1 MLNITKSNFE
11 KEVIFSEIPVVL
23 DFWATWCGPC
33 KMLSPVLNFQLFPDF
48 LLGLLIRT
56 IVLYYILTKY
66 SLRA

>member
-1 MLNITKSNFE
+1 MK
-11 KEVIFSEIPVVL
+11 KETRKRLFFRNGELRVENEIWLSFYHHVHSPFSIF
-23 DFWATWCGPC
+23 
-33 KMLSPVLNFQLFPDF
+33 NFQLSPDF

>member
-1 MLNITKSNFE
+1 MKFGYRYIIMF
-11 KEVIFSEIPVVL
+11 I
-23 DFWATWCGPC
+23 
-33 KMLSPVLNFQLFPDF
+33 LNFQLFPDF